1 MQRIEIKTGDFNV
14 PGESSVYNTKIY
26 VDGHE
31 LEWVRS
37 FTLKQVAG
45 QPPILSL
52 DLCHFN
58 LAVDQKSILWNQ
70 LLDTEMEITFK
81 ADTIVGEQ
89 CNFYFT
95 FGNAE
100 CYPFKDEYVIVVAGD
115 LNEAIKKFKEHYPH
129 PVDSSVLNCADFLPE
144 QAWKQKEGNRFDR
157 FKGKEPVEIV
167 Y

>member
-1 MQRIEIKTGDFNV
+1 MQRIEIKMGDFNV

-31 LEWVRS
+31 LEGVKS
-37 FTLKQVAG
+37 FTLNQVAG
-45 QPPILSL
+45 RPPVLSL
-52 DLCHFN
+52 DFCYLN
-58 LAVDQKSILWNQ
+58 LAVDQKGILWSKPLN
-70 LLDTEMEITFK
+70 TEMEITFK

-89 CNFYFT
+89 YNFYFT
-95 FGNAE
+95 FGSAE

-129 PVDSSVLNCADFLPE
+129 PVDSSVLNCADFLTE
-144 QAWKQKEGNRFDR
+144 QAWKQKAGNRFDC
-157 FKGKEPVEIV
+157 FKDKEPVEII